1 MKEVWNAILH
11 VLGGALI
18 ALSIMWVYWLAI
30 PALAVVGFLR
40 EQAQHR
46 DEGFFGW
53 ITKHR
58 MIEAMEW
65 PLGALIGCLV
75 WTVIK

>member
-1 MKEVWNAILH
+1 MKEFWNGVLH
-11 VLGGALI
+11 VVGGAAI

-30 PALAVVGFLR
+30 PALAAVGFLR

-53 ITKHR
+53 ITTHR
-58 MIEAMEW
+58 MIEALEW
-65 PLGALIGCLV
+65 PLGALIAC
-75 WTVIK
+75 VIWMFIK